1 MSARFTPGPWSVRR
15 SLAPVDG
22 AYDFA
27 ISADGSPVLAEA
39 FGRTSDGGYPPAEAN
54 ARLIA
59 AAPDMY
65 EALKAVASLKG
76 WDEREPV
83 AATGRQVMAAIA
95 KAEGPQ

>member
-1 MSARFTPGPWSVRR
+1 MSETKHTPGPWEAERLPQDAGSNVRPWVGR
-15 SLAPVDG
+15 LSE
-22 AYDFA
+22 YKFA
-27 ISADGSPVLAEA
+27 ALTCGETQDEA
-39 FGRTSDGGYPPAEAN
+39 VAN

-83 AATGRQVMAAIA
+83 SATGRQVLAAIA
-95 KAEGPQ
+95 KAEGR